1 MYILNLE
8 IKNYRLFKTND
19 NFKIENFNIPDNV
32 NEGSGLNIL
41 VGENGCGKTSFLD
54 AIPSTMF
61 DYKAD
66 SFKLTEINNIKEN
79 VEIVINSD
87 KEFNVSGIFP
97 KSNFDA
103 VGF

>member
-1 MYILNLE
+1 ML
-8 IKNYRLFKTND
+8 
-19 NFKIENFNIPDNV
+19 
-32 NEGSGLNIL
+32 
-41 VGENGCGKTSFLD
+41 
-54 AIPSTMF
+54 